1 MKIIVDCH
9 IPFLPAQLSQVA
21 QLISLEPAMITSE
34 AVRDADALL
43 IRTRT
48 RCNAALL
55 EGSKVQWIGTATI
68 GTDHIDLDYCRSRGI
83 TVHNAPGCNA
93 PAVAQW
99 VMTAVAQWMQQQSRE
114 IALQDL
120 TMGIVGV
127 GHVGSIVA
135 RWARQLG
142 MRTLLCDPPR
152 ARKEQDSETF
162 VDLTTVARHSN
173 IITFHTPLTTTGIDA
188 TYHLCDSHLLQL
200 TRPHALLLNAA
211 RGGIVDERALEHW
224 TGSCAIDCWENEP
237 HISRT
242 LLDRCIVGTPHIAGY
257 SIEGKMRGTAMML
270 QALNTDWHLD
280 LPLPRIDAPALGTT
294 PTSLTAV
301 AASYDIVHD
310 YNQLRR
316 APDTFEQLRNH
327 YPLRHEY
334 V

>member
-83 TVHNAPGCNA
+83 TVRNAPGCNA

-99 VMTAVAQWMQQQSRE
+99 VMTAVAQWMAQQSRD
-114 IALQDL
+114 IALTDL

-152 ARKEQDSETF
+152 AREEQGSETPT
-162 VDLTTVARHSN
+162 LTGHK
-173 IITFHTPLTTTGIDA
+173 PLTAHID
-188 TYHLCDSHLLQL
+188 
-200 TRPHALLLNAA
+200 
-211 RGGIVDERALEHW
+211 
-224 TGSCAIDCWENEP
+224 
-237 HISRT
+237 
-242 LLDRCIVGTPHIAGY
+242 
-257 SIEGKMRGTAMML
+257 
-270 QALNTDWHLD
+270 
-280 LPLPRIDAPALGTT
+280 
-294 PTSLTAV
+294 
-301 AASYDIVHD
+301 
-310 YNQLRR
+310 
-316 APDTFEQLRNH
+316 
-327 YPLRHEY
+327 
-334 V
+334 